1 MASTVTHLPRTACGK
16 RSLLCRIRDA
26 LQLRRQR
33 LQLMR
38 LSDAQLRD
46 IGLTRADAEAEAR
59 RSAWDAP
66 NYWKR

>member
-1 MASTVTHLPRTACGK
+1 MTSTVTHLPRTACGK

-33 LQLMR
+33 LQLTR

-46 IGLTRADAEAEAR
+46 IGLTRAEAGAEAR
-59 RSAWDAP
+59 RRAWDAP
-66 NYWKR
+66 NHWQW